1 MKYILN
7 EDIRQILEERFILNE
22 DASTFPAELS
32 KLDGILLA
40 KSSAKENSDVADD
53 NKNINLIRQELS
65 ALNTTLSNYNKTS
78 LNVLDKAINKLSG
91 QVLKSSDA
99 AKIKGTTKDVIQK
112 VETLLANSSIAN
124 ETFTSESG
132 GTAARVKDYLQQIKA
147 LAISD
152 DVSKETLLKIK
163 ENVAKITEIIN
174 NLSKTKNNDSALIKD
189 NIRLA
194 ENAFLSTK
202 NLKKFISIVGGMDKF
217 INDTEPK
224 QQINQL
230 ITITGTIVNK
240 YTADG
245 TKNLKVVENELTT
258 FNKLVAQIIELSG
271 TKISADRTTT
281 ID

>member
-22 DASTFPAELS
+22 DASTFPTELS
-32 KLDGILLA
+32 KLDGILLY
-40 KSSAKENSDVADD
+40 KSGAKESGDVADD

-112 VETLLANSSIAN
+112 VETLLANSSIAD
-124 ETFTSESG
+124 ETFTPESG
-132 GTAARVKDYLQQIKA
+132 GTAVSVKDYLQQIKA
-147 LAISD
+147 LAVSD

-174 NLSKTKNNDSALIKD
+174 NLSTTKNSDSDLIKD
-189 NIRLA
+189 NVRLA
-194 ENAFLSTK
+194 ENAFLSLK
-202 NLKKFISIVGGMDKF
+202 NLKKFISAVGGMDKF

-230 ITITGTIVNK
+230 ITVTGTIVTK
-240 YTADG
+240 YTTDG
-245 TKNLKVVENELTT
+245 TKNLKVVEEELAT
-258 FNKLVAQIIELSG
+258 FNKLVSQILELSDA
-271 TKISADRTTT
+271 KINTDRTTT